1 MAQSIARV
9 KSATAVSD
17 AYTPAPP
24 ALSPPPLAVRNAA
37 PTTALGSAL
46 TTLTTLATVA
56 SQAATSSSSTAP
68 PSSASTIAN
77 EDPGDA
83 SVVGPLSPAQVAG
96 IVIGISVFMV
106 AGFVV
111 VFVQMMRRTRHMPEE
126 EQRPASQ
133 RRRVPEARFGT
144 VDRSILSG

>member
-56 SQAATSSSSTAP
+56 SQAATSSSTAP

-144 VDRSILSG
+144 VDRSIVSG